1 MCRLKLMA
9 FAILPVVASVA
20 CGGYPPP
27 NDRLMASVAAT
38 RSAREIGAPSSP
50 QAALHLKLAEE
61 EIASARA
68 LIEKNDNQRASF
80 VLLRAK
86 ADAELALALAK
97 ANAAKAE
104 TQQVQDQIKTI
115 QGGTP

>member
-1 MCRLKLMA
+1 MRPHTVTLGLLA
-9 FAILPVVASVA
+9 VTATA

-27 NDRLMASVAAT
+27 NDRLIATVAAT
-38 RSAREIGAPSSP
+38 RSAREVGAPNSP

-61 EIASARA
+61 EVAAAQA
-68 LIEKNDNQRASF
+68 LLKDGKNQRAAF

-97 ANAAKAE
+97 ESAAKAE
-104 TQQVQDQIKTI
+104 TQQVQEQIKSL
-115 QGGTP
+115 QGGNP

>member
-1 MCRLKLMA
+1 MRLLYA
-9 FAILPVVASVA
+9 TTLAVFTLATAA

-27 NDRLMASVAAT
+27 NDRMLASVAAT
-38 RSAREIGAPSSP
+38 RSARELGAPNSP

-68 LIEKNDNQRASF
+68 LLSDGNNRRAAF
-80 VLLRAK
+80 VLLRAR
-86 ADAELALALAK
+86 ADAELSLSLAK
-97 ANAAKAE
+97 ESAAKGE
-104 TQQVQDQIKTI
+104 TQQVQEQIKSL